1 MEDFVRMAT
10 TTEISPGEM
19 LAVEFNGDSVLII
32 NVSGE
37 FYAISES
44 CTHSYCPLGDGV
56 LEGNV
61 IECRCHGAKFDV
73 YNGDVLSPPADEPL
87 KSYRVKLVEDGIF
100 IASPE

>member
-1 MEDFVRMAT
+1 MEEFVRVAK
-10 TTEISPGEM
+10 TEDISPGEM
-19 LAVEFNGDSVLII
+19 LATEFDGDAVLII

-44 CTHSYCPLGDGV
+44 CTHSYCPLTDGL

-73 YNGDVLSPPADEPL
+73 YNGEVLSPPADEPL
-87 KSYRVKLVEDGIF
+87 KSYLIRVDGNDIF
-100 IASPE
+100 IASPA